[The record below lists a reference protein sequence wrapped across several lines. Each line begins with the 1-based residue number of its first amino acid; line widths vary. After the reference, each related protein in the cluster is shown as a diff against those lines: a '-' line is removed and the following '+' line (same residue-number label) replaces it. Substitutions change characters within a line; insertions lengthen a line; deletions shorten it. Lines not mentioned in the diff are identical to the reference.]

1 MVELNLNYM
10 EKSKPKTKSD
20 HVSELLARI
29 EDKINKLTVKQLKA
43 LHQKHFSET

>member
-1 MVELNLNYM
+1 MVGLNLNYM

-29 EDKINKLTVKQLKA
+29 EDKVNQLTVKQLKA
-43 LHQKHFSET
+43 LHQKHFSNT